1 MSSDH
6 PECYPIDP
14 SPFSFAIVA
23 ARYNE
28 KLAQA
33 LLVRVEE
40 TIKKGGM
47 PKELIT
53 ERVPGSHEIPA
64 ALKMLLQS
72 KTFSCLIALGVVVKG
87 GTSHHHLVADSA
99 GQAIQ
104 SLVVEYG
111 TPIINGIIVTD
122 DYFSA
127 ETRITGSVD
136 RGNEF
141 AQAALQMAQLKMK
154 WTST

>member
-1 MSSDH
+1 M
-6 PECYPIDP
+6 
-14 SPFSFAIVA
+14 
-23 ARYNE
+23 
-28 KLAQA
+28 
-33 LLVRVEE
+33 
-40 TIKKGGM
+40 
-47 PKELIT
+47 
-53 ERVPGSHEIPA
+53 
-64 ALKMLLQS
+64 QS

-87 GTSHHHLVADSA
+87 GTSHHQLVADSA